1 MSDQK
6 VNYGTLLR
14 EGFAYLLDN
23 YPEVFLLGQG
33 LWSPWYVGSSMT
45 DLDKEF
51 GKDRVIDSPVSEAAV
66 TGLGVGASLLGT
78 RPVIIHPR
86 IDFMLYAVDPIVNQ
100 AAKWSSM
107 FSGQASPNV
116 TIRGIINRGGE
127 QGAQHSQALHSWFA
141 HIPGLKVAMTYDP
154 IDARDMLISSVLD
167 DSPTIFI
174 DDRWLYE
181 LEPESYTKPQI
192 KTLDSFIPRR
202 INDGNDLTI
211 VASSY
216 SVFTAKEV
224 CKKLE
229 LEGIGS
235 DLFDIRLISP
245 MDLDIVRQSVTKTKR
260 IVVIDGGW
268 SFCGLSSEIISDI
281 VTKVD
286 SNVLVDKP
294 MRYTIE
300 AAPAPTSSKLEDT
313 YYPDASKIS
322 KEIKKIISK

>member
-6 VNYGTLLR
+6 LNYGTLLR

-141 HIPGLKVAMTYDP
+141 HIPGLKVAMPYDP
-154 IDARDMLISSVLD
+154 IDARDMLIASVLD

-181 LEPESYTKPQI
+181 LEPESYVEPEI
-192 KTLDSFIPRR
+192 KSLSSFTPNK
-202 INDGNDLTI
+202 INKGNDLTI

-216 SVFTAKEV
+216 SVITAKDV
-224 CKKLE
+224 CENLKN
-229 LEGIGS
+229 EGIES

-245 MDLDIVRQSVTKTKR
+245 MNLDDVRQSVEKTKNL
-260 IVVIDGGW
+260 VVIDGGW
-268 SFCGLSSEIISDI
+268 SFCGLSSEIITDV
-281 VTKVD
+281 VTNIE
-286 SNVLVDKP
+286 SNTLINRP
-294 MRYTIE
+294 MRFTIE
-300 AAPAPTSSKLEDT
+300 SSSAPTSSELEKI
-313 YYPDASKIS
+313 YYPDARNIS
-322 KEIKKIISK
+322 EEIKKLF

>member
-1 MSDQK
+1 MKVMNYSDAI
-6 VNYGTLLR
+6 R
-14 EGFAYLLDN
+14 SGFDYLLSHH
-23 YPEVFLLGQG
+23 PEVFVLGQG
-33 LWSPWYVGSSMT
+33 VWSPWYVGRTMES
-45 DLDKEF
+45 LDKKF
-51 GKDRVIDSPVSEAAV
+51 GRDRVIDTPVSEAAC
-66 TGLGVGASLLGT
+66 TGAAVGASLTGM
-78 RPVIIHPR
+78 RPIVVHPR
-86 IDFMLYAVDPIVNQ
+86 VDFMLYCMDQIVNQ

-141 HIPGLKVAMTYDP
+141 HIPGLKVAMPYDP
-154 IDARDMLISSVLD
+154 IDARDMLIASVLD

-229 LEGIGS
+229 LDGIGS

-281 VTKVD
+281 VTKVN